1 MGDID
6 KAVEKYTDEL
16 FKERYEGPEAPASD
30 TCIVC
35 GKKGTLTDSGW
46 VENPQLFDDPEGDYW
61 DGDYLPE
68 ADETKYGWVCSNRC
82 LSQAAYDRLDDDEKK
97 TLNSVV
103 DACRVLAEY
112 GERARKIFDRE
123 FRDYLGEELLKESA
137 ALLALVYDD
146 VNDPPEWLNRPT
158 AEDALRIAVNH
169 VRLKL
174 EYLAQHLGMRTK
186 VDMNLGKN
194 YEAAD
199 KARLAARAATL
210 AIRLKEALN
219 L

>member
-6 KAVEKYTDEL
+6 RAVERATDKAFREH
-16 FKERYEGPEAPASD
+16 YEGPEPPTSD

-35 GKKGTLTDSGW
+35 GLQGTPTDSGW
-46 VENPQLFDDPEGDYW
+46 VENAFLHIDPEGDYW
-61 DGDYLPE
+61 DGDVLPE

-82 LSQAAYDRLDDDEKK
+82 LSQAAYNRLDDDEKK
-97 TLNSVV
+97 ALNDVV
-103 DACRVLAEY
+103 DACRVLADH
-112 GERARKIFDRE
+112 GDWASKIVNRE
-123 FRDYLGEELLKESA
+123 FSRYVGDGLLEVSNV
-137 ALLALVYDD
+137 LLSSVHDD
-146 VNDPPEWLNRPT
+146 VDDPPAWLNRPT

-199 KARLAARAATL
+199 KARLTARAATL
-210 AIRLKEALN
+210 AIGLKEALN